1 MVFQHVWGLLSQPA
15 AEWAKIRDRR
25 CSISGCFSTHISIL
39 ALIPALAG
47 YIGITQVGWQFGSQ
61 TVKLDPDNA
70 ITVTIV
76 FYLAMLF
83 AVLVV
88 GKMIDWMSQ
97 TYDVRQP
104 LSQSIALSAYTATPL
119 FLAGVFQLN
128 PIVWLNF
135 LIGLPVIGYTVYLLY
150 TGLPIMMEIPE
161 EKGFVFSSAVLGA
174 GLVIFVGLLAALV
187 FLWIG
192 VINPTFSG

>member
-1 MVFQHVWGLLSQPA
+1 MVFQHVWGLMSQPA

-25 CSISGCFSTHISIL
+25 CSISGCFSTHISVL

-47 YIGITQVGWQFGSQ
+47 YIGITQVGWEFGSQ

-70 ITVTIV
+70 ITVTVV

>member
-47 YIGITQVGWQFGSQ
+47 FIGITQVGWQFGSQ

>member
-1 MVFQHVWGLLSQPA
+1 MVFQHVWGLMSQPA

-25 CSISGCFSTHISIL
+25 CSISGCFSTHISVL

-47 YIGITQVGWQFGSQ
+47 YIGITQVGWEFGSQ

-70 ITVTIV
+70 ITVTVV

-128 PIVWLNF
+128 PVIWLNF

-174 GLVIFVGLLAALV
+174 GLVIFVGLLAAIV

>member
-1 MVFQHVWGLLSQPA
+1 M
-15 AEWAKIRDRR
+15 
-25 CSISGCFSTHISIL
+25 
-39 ALIPALAG
+39 AG